1 MKVVSYL
8 GSVPPGNK
16 NPEKENIL
24 KFFVQGVNALGDQ
37 GILHNSLTLL
47 DCDVAV
53 IQGWVHEGS
62 KNSAHL
68 QFRKAIV
75 DKQLKDGKHV
85 LIADSNLFL
94 YADKNNSKHYLRYSF
109 DGVFPT
115 TGNYFKDT
123 VDPTRWQQ
131 ISKDHNIELKPWRTT
146 GSHILICTQ
155 RNGGW
160 SMKGF
165 DVVKWL
171 EQTVA
176 ELKRHSSRP
185 IIVRAHPGDKNAINY
200 LNSKDSRWTISN
212 KEKLTEDLVDA
223 WAVITYN
230 SSPGV
235 AAAIE
240 GIPVFVTD
248 RTPQVSQAFDVSNVD
263 LSVIENPELPD
274 RQAWVERIS
283 MCHWNFL
290 ELSNGSA
297 WNHIKRYI

>member
-8 GSVPPGNK
+8 CSVPPGNK

-24 KFFVQGVNALGDQ
+24 KYFVQGVNALGDQ
-37 GILHNSLTLL
+37 GILHNNHTLI

-68 QFRKAIV
+68 MFRKSIV
-75 DKQLKDGKHV
+75 DKQRKDGKHV

-94 YADKNNSKHYLRYSF
+94 YANKHNPHHYLRYSF

-115 TGNYFKDT
+115 TGNYFNST
-123 VDPTRWQQ
+123 IDPARWQQ
-131 ISKDHNIELKPWRTT
+131 ISKDHNISLKPWRTS
-146 GSHILICTQ
+146 GDHILICTQ

-165 DVVKWL
+165 DVATWL
-171 EQTVA
+171 EQTVS
-176 ELKRHSSRP
+176 ELRKYSSRP
-185 IIVRAHPGDKNAINY
+185 IVVRTHPGDKNAIHY
-200 LNSKDSRWTISN
+200 LNSKDPRWTIST
-212 KEKLTEDLVDA
+212 KENLTDDFLNA

-230 SSPGV
+230 SSPAV

-248 RTPQVSQAFDVSNVD
+248 RTPQVSQAFVVANTSLAN
-263 LSVIENPELPD
+263 IENPVMPD
-274 RQAWVERIS
+274 RESWVNSIS

-290 ELSNGSA
+290 ELSNGTA
-297 WNHIKRYI
+297 WKNIKQYV